1 MSRYVMVAAAAG
13 AMILGTTASSAK
25 PVDTTVP
32 LQIQRLLACRAVTD
46 NAARLACFDKE
57 TQTVAGA
64 FSTGDVVALDRE
76 KVRSTRRT
84 LFGFHVPTL
93 GNVFGGDDNEIKQVE
108 GVVAAVDG
116 NADGG
121 YIFRLQD
128 GARWSQTDGKPIAL
142 EPRRGDKVVI
152 KRGAMGS
159 YFLSVERQ
167 PGVRVERLN

>member
-1 MSRYVMVAAAAG
+1 MLAAAAG
-13 AMILGTTASSAK
+13 AMILGTTASSGK

-32 LQIQRLLACRAVTD
+32 LQIQRLLACRSVTD

-93 GNVFGGDDNEIKQVE
+93 GNVFGGDDSEIKQVE

-152 KRGAMGS
+152 RRGAMGS